1 MAAPVSSEPIQLLL
15 FYARE
20 DQSLAFYLKELL
32 SKYGYRIIELDEGLE
47 YGKSWET
54 QLSRNLEIAD
64 GFIFL
69 ITKSNIK
76 SDFLNIELEQ
86 AYKHLS
92 GKRKIL
98 LPIIDSKLPIPS
110 IIENINVIRFSPLDD
125 FSGIAENIHQA
136 LVYWQRRKT
145 EGSSS
150 GTASNKTTSTKSD
163 QRDSRNENTL
173 EIQKI
178 LKELGFFN
186 GFVDGIMGPQTRS
199 AIMDFQK
206 YHQLEP
212 SGIWDEK
219 AEELS
224 KYSWSDK
231 KASANRTKI
240 QTEEPQKETPEM
252 EEKGDSKFAEE
263 NVESEKEEG
272 KAEEIEEEEG
282 DVFTLSQVFA
292 DSTAKEIKDQLDFEV
307 DVNALASV
315 IAYREVKPPLA
326 IGLFGNWGSGKSF
339 FMNKLQERIDFLQG
353 DEKNIFCK
361 KILQINFNSWH
372 YSDANLWASL
382 ITKIFDD
389 LNSFGKE
396 KPENLNA
403 LFKNLNS
410 TKELLND
417 TKVEKDRVEGEIKIL
432 NQQKKIFEEAVEKN
446 SNDLV
451 PLDFEE
457 IFKGVLQNS
466 TVQSD
471 IQKLKE
477 TYPLLNLEGIN
488 EIDQN
493 INQLDTNFER
503 LKESI
508 KTLYSF
514 RHGKSW
520 FAIFVAFLVAI
531 GVMLFISNTEL
542 GNRYLEQYK
551 VLLTLTGTLLS
562 QFLLFIQPYTAKL
575 ENIWKR
581 LNSLKKTRD
590 DLRELAREKYQVQ
603 KDIITQKVNTTQNQA
618 DKIQQ
623 KIDLL
628 TIEKSKLEK
637 DIDEILSGRKIL
649 KFIEGRVADER
660 YINSLGIISWI
671 RKDFEQL
678 DSLLRQQGEIGK
690 LTEIEQQQIKD
701 FQLDRII
708 LYIDDLDRCSEE
720 IVVKVL
726 EAIHLLLAFPLF
738 VVIVGVDPRWMH
750 RALNVH
756 YSKLLAGSS
765 VSAVEASLNM
775 AGTGHPATSF
785 DYLEK
790 IFQIPFALR
799 PMDDIG
805 IKNLIKSQF
814 EIKPA
819 ISPPIVLE
827 NQAQLKDMPEEAVIS
842 ASIEEKVTPVEP
854 EVREQISEVLT
865 PIDIEQKPNQIPIKI
880 ETLIISEEEVDF
892 IQAVS
897 SIFGDSPRTV
907 KRYTNIYRIIRT
919 HNNFKAGPDE
929 TILYHKAAI
938 IMLAIITGQS
948 NLAKDILKMI
958 REAKPSNLFEDFLSE
973 KSQKGLKIEFKESQL
988 LTFLLGLYDTKS
1000 LKKKTLKLDHFQKN
1014 MNLVSRFSFKYI

>member
-1 MAAPVSSEPIQLLL
+1 MAAPISHESNQILL

-20 DQSLAFYLKELL
+20 DQSIAFHLKELL
-32 SKYGYRIIELDEGLE
+32 NRYDYKVLDFDENLNYTE
-47 YGKSWET
+47 SLET
-54 QLSRNLEIAD
+54 QILRKFEGINV
-64 GFIFL
+64 FIFL
-69 ITKSNIK
+69 ITINNHNSKDLLI
-76 SDFLNIELEQ
+76 DLENVRN
-86 AYKHLS
+86 HLT
-92 GKRKIL
+92 GNKKL
-98 LPIIDSKLPIPS
+98 LFPLLENSIPIPK
-110 IIENINVIRFSPLDD
+110 IINDIQIYRFKRDDD
-125 FSGIAENIHQA
+125 FSKIVDNIHRSLEFWSQKNA
-136 LVYWQRRKT
+136 GRSKINNPFSDTSSQKSNPEDSQSKT
-145 EGSSS
+145 
-150 GTASNKTTSTKSD
+150 
-163 QRDSRNENTL
+163 TL
-173 EIQKI
+173 EIQSN
-178 LKELGFFN
+178 LKELGFFK
-186 GFVDGIMGPQTRS
+186 GATDGIMGPLTKN
-199 AIMDFQK
+199 AILNFQK
-206 YHQLEP
+206 SYDLKP
-212 SGIWDEK
+212 SGTWDEQTD
-219 AEELS
+219 ELA
-224 KYSWSDK
+224 KKLLLDK
-231 KASANRTKI
+231 KENISQTKL
-240 QTEEPQKETPEM
+240 QKEEPLTGTVEI
-252 EEKGDSKFAEE
+252 EKNELPD
-263 NVESEKEEG
+263 V
-272 KAEEIEEEEG
+272 EEEEG

-292 DSTAKEIKDQLDFEV
+292 DSTGKEIKDQLDFEV

-432 NQQKKIFEEAVEKN
+432 HQQKKIFEEAVEKN
-446 SNDLV
+446 SKDLV

-477 TYPLLNLEGIN
+477 TYPLLNLEGVN

-493 INQLDTNFER
+493 INKLDTNFER

-520 FAIFVAFLVAI
+520 FAVFVAFLVAF

-551 VLLTLTGTLLS
+551 VLLTLSGTLLS
-562 QFLLFIQPYTAKL
+562 QFILFIQPYTAKL

-603 KDIITQKVNTTQNQA
+603 KDILTQNVNAAQNQA

-819 ISPPIVLE
+819 ISPPIVSE
-827 NQAQLKDMPEEAVIS
+827 NQAQLKDKPEEAVIS

-919 HNNFKAGPDE
+919 HNNFKTGTDGS
-929 TILYHKAAI
+929 ILYQKAAI

-948 NLAKDILKMI
+948 SLAKDILKMI
-958 REAKPSNLFEDFLSE
+958 REAQPSYLFEDFLSE

>member
-1 MAAPVSSEPIQLLL
+1 MAAPIPQESIQLMF
-15 FYARE
+15 FYSRE
-20 DQSLAFYLKELL
+20 DQSMAFHLKELL
-32 SKYGYRIIELDEGLE
+32 SRYGYRIIELDESLE
-47 YGKSWET
+47 LNKAYESEI
-54 QLSRNLEIAD
+54 SINLEKSNGIV
-64 GFIFL
+64 FL
-69 ITKSNIK
+69 ITKNNINSRFLNNELHRAKSQLEGNQKILIPILEDILPIPKIIEKVHVYRFQSEDNFSRLVDQIHQTLENWSQRKADGSNIK
-76 SDFLNIELEQ
+76 KPF
-86 AYKHLS
+86 
-92 GKRKIL
+92 
-98 LPIIDSKLPIPS
+98 
-110 IIENINVIRFSPLDD
+110 
-125 FSGIAENIHQA
+125 
-136 LVYWQRRKT
+136 
-145 EGSSS
+145 
-150 GTASNKTTSTKSD
+150 NKTSSQKSNPE
-163 QRDSRNENTL
+163 DSQSKTTL
-173 EIQKI
+173 EIQSN
-178 LKELGFFN
+178 LKELGFFK
-186 GFVDGIMGPQTRS
+186 GATDGIMGPLTKN
-199 AIMDFQK
+199 AILNFQK
-206 YHQLEP
+206 SYDLKP
-212 SGIWDEK
+212 IGTWDEQTDK
-219 AEELS
+219 LAKKLLL
-224 KYSWSDK
+224 DK
-231 KASANRTKI
+231 KENISQSKM
-240 QTEEPQKETPEM
+240 QKDEPLTDTVEI
-252 EEKGDSKFAEE
+252 EE
-263 NVESEKEEG
+263 NELPDL
-272 KAEEIEEEEG
+272 EEEEG

-292 DSTAKEIKDQLDFEV
+292 DSTGRDIKDQLDFEV

-315 IAYREVKPPLA
+315 IAYKEVKPPLA

-432 NQQKKIFEEAVEKN
+432 HQQKKIFEEAVEKN
-446 SNDLV
+446 SKDLV

-477 TYPLLNLEGIN
+477 TYPLLNLEGVN

-493 INQLDTNFER
+493 INKLDTNFER

-520 FAIFVAFLVAI
+520 FAILVAFLVAF

-551 VLLTLTGTLLS
+551 VLLTLSGTLLS

-590 DLRELAREKYQVQ
+590 DLRELAREKYQEQ
-603 KDIITQKVNTTQNQA
+603 KDILTQNVNAAQNQA

-678 DSLLRQQGEIGK
+678 DSLLRQQSEIGK

-799 PMDDIG
+799 PMDDAG

-819 ISPPIVLE
+819 ISAPIISD
-827 NQAQLKDMPEEAVIS
+827 NHAQLKNKPEEATIS
-842 ASIEEKVTPVEP
+842 APTEEKATP
-854 EVREQISEVLT
+854 EVPEVKEQISEVLT

-938 IMLAIITGQS
+938 IMLAIVTGQS
-948 NLAKDILKMI
+948 SLAKDILKMI
-958 REAKPSNLFEDFLSE
+958 REAKPSYLFEDFLSE

>member
-110 IIENINVIRFSPLDD
+110 IIENINVLRFSPLDD
-125 FSGIAENIHQA
+125 FSGIAENVHQA
-136 LVYWQRRKT
+136 LVYWQQRKT

-150 GTASNKTTSTKSD
+150 GIGSNKTTSTKSD
-163 QRDSRNENTL
+163 QRDSRNQNTL

-186 GFVDGIMGPQTRS
+186 GFVDGIMGPQTKS
-199 AIMDFQK
+199 AIMNFQK
-206 YHQLEP
+206 SHQLEP

-219 AEELS
+219 ADELS
-224 KYSWSDK
+224 KSILTEK
-231 KASANRTKI
+231 KASANRTKV
-240 QTEEPQKETPEM
+240 QTEKPQKETPEM
-252 EEKGDSKFAEE
+252 EKEGDSNFAAE
-263 NVESEKEEG
+263 NVASEKQEG

-292 DSTAKEIKDQLDFEV
+292 DSTGRDIKDQLDFEV

-315 IAYREVKPPLA
+315 IAYKEVKPPLA

-389 LNSFGKE
+389 LNKFGKE

-410 TKELLND
+410 TKELLSD
-417 TKVEKDRVEGEIKIL
+417 TKIEKERVEGEINIL
-432 NQQKKIFEEAVEKN
+432 QQKKKIFEEAVEKN
-446 SNDLV
+446 SKDLV
-451 PLDFEE
+451 PLDFED
-457 IFKGVLQNS
+457 IFKGVLKNT

-471 IQKLKE
+471 IEELKE
-477 TYPLLNLEGIN
+477 TYPLLKTDLGEIN
-488 EIDQN
+488 QN
-493 INQLDTNFER
+493 IQKLDTNFER

-508 KTLYSF
+508 KILYSF

-520 FAIFVAFLVAI
+520 IALLVALMVAVGVIIFI
-531 GVMLFISNTEL
+531 GNTEL
-542 GNRYLEQYK
+542 GNTYLEQYK
-551 VLLTLTGTLLS
+551 VLITLLGTLLS
-562 QFLLFIQPYTAKL
+562 QFLLFIKPYTSKL

-581 LNSLKKTRD
+581 LISLKMTTD
-590 DLRELAREKYQVQ
+590 NLREEARGKYQEQ
-603 KDIITQKVNTTQNQA
+603 KDKLIQKLNDAQNHA
-618 DKIQQ
+618 NSIQQ

-628 TIEKSKLEK
+628 IVEKNKLEK
-637 DIDEILSGRKIL
+637 DIEEILSGRKIL

-678 DSLLRQQGEIGK
+678 DSLLRQQSELGK
-690 LTEIEQQQIKD
+690 LTAKEQQQIKD

-756 YSKLLAGSS
+756 YSRLLSGSS
-765 VSAVEASLNM
+765 VSEVEAALNM

-799 PMDDIG
+799 PMDDRG

-819 ISPPIVLE
+819 ISPPIVSD
-827 NQAQLKDMPEEAVIS
+827 NQAQIKNKPEEATIS
-842 ASIEEKVTPVEP
+842 APTEEKATP
-854 EVREQISEVLT
+854 EVPEVKEKISEVLT
-865 PIDIEQKPNQIPIKI
+865 PIDIEQKPNQIPIRI

-929 TILYHKAAI
+929 TILHHKAAI

-948 NLAKDILKMI
+948 SLAKDILKMI
-958 REAKPSNLFEDFLSE
+958 REAKPSDLFEDFLRE